1 MKEIYLAGGCFW
13 GAEHYFRN
21 IEGVVDTEV
30 GFANGN
36 TPSPTYE
43 QVYTDTTGYAETVR
57 VIYNQEALPLNE
69 LLRAFFCAIDPL
81 SLNKQGEDEGTRYRT
96 GVYYTDPADL
106 EPAEAVFSEV
116 QANFNAPLA
125 VELLPLKNFFTA
137 DGRHQDYLI
146 KNPDGY
152 CHLPL
157 KIFRYPRL
165 VSDLKHLLGDEPDFV
180 ARLSN
185 AAALLKEKMGFFW
198 TGFYLVGPA
207 SVSSE
212 IHGHGTPSPD
222 GKELILGPFQGPFA
236 CMRIGYG
243 SGVCGTAW
251 KEARTVVV
259 PDVEEFPGH
268 IACSSLSRSEIVVPI
283 ERGGEVTGVLDID
296 SAELSTFDHIDA
308 FWLERL
314 VRIL

>member
-30 GFANGN
+30 GFANGD
-36 TPSPTYE
+36 TPAPTYE

-57 VIYNQEALPLNE
+57 VIYNPDGLPLDE

-96 GVYYTDPADL
+96 GIYYTDSADL
-106 EPAEAVFSEV
+106 PIAKKVFEEIQAEYSS
-116 QANFNAPLA
+116 PLA
-125 VELLPLKNFFTA
+125 VELLPLKNFFVA
-137 DGRHQDYLI
+137 EGRHQDYLV

-165 VSDLKHLLGDEPDFV
+165 VSDLRHLLGDEPDLV

-185 AAALLKEKMGFFW
+185 AAALIKEKMGFFW
-198 TGFYLVGPA
+198 VGFYLVGP
-207 SVSSE
+207 S
-212 IHGHGTPSPD
+212 D
-222 GKELILGPFQGPFA
+222 NGKELILGPFQGSVA

-243 SGVCGTAW
+243 RGVCGTAW